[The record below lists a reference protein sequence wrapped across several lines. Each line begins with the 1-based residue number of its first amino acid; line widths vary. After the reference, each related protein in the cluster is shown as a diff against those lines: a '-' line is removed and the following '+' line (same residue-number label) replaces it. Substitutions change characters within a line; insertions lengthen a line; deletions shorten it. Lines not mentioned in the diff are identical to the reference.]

1 MPARTRLAKQA
12 LIFFAVLFSAFIVAR
27 ATNDSETPSYELTN
41 SVDLTAGEIATNS
54 QLIGQKLPDLALT
67 STNGETVLIS
77 NLFGKPM
84 IVNVWY
90 STCEPCRREMPV
102 LASAADQYL
111 NKVRFVGI
119 NIKDSANVAKEFA
132 GTYGVKFDLL
142 LDTNGQFITT
152 LGIATAPMTLAVSAQ
167 GQVIGQV
174 AGEISAEKLDELVK
188 ELLK

>member
-12 LIFFAVLFSAFIVAR
+12 LIIFAVLFSALIVAW
-27 ATNDSETPSYELTN
+27 ATNDTETPSYELTN
-41 SVDLTAGEIATNS
+41 SVNLTAGEIATNS
-54 QLIGQKLPDLALT
+54 RLIGQKLPDLALT
-67 STNGETVLIS
+67 STNGETIS
-77 NLFGKPM
+77 ISDLFGKPM

-102 LASAADQYL
+102 LASAADRYL

-132 GTYGVKFDLL
+132 DSYGVKFDLL

-152 LGIATAPMTLAVSAQ
+152 LGIATAPMTLAVNAQ

>member
-1 MPARTRLAKQA
+1 M
-12 LIFFAVLFSAFIVAR
+12 R
-27 ATNDSETPSYELTN
+27 ATNDTETPSYELTN
-41 SVDLTAGEIATNS
+41 SVNLTAGEIATNS
-54 QLIGQKLPDLALT
+54 RLIGQKLPDLALT
-67 STNGETVLIS
+67 STNGETIS
-77 NLFGKPM
+77 ISDLFGKPM

-102 LASAADQYL
+102 LASAADRYL

-132 GTYGVKFDLL
+132 DSYGVKFDLL

>member
-12 LIFFAVLFSAFIVAR
+12 LIIFAVLFSALIVAW
-27 ATNDSETPSYELTN
+27 ATNDTETPSYELTN

-54 QLIGQKLPDLALT
+54 RLIGQKLPDLALT
-67 STNGETVLIS
+67 STNDETISIS

-102 LASAADQYL
+102 LASAADRYL

-132 GTYGVKFDLL
+132 DTYGVKFDLL

-152 LGIATAPMTLAVSAQ
+152 LGIATAPMTLAVNAQ

>member
-12 LIFFAVLFSAFIVAR
+12 LIIFAVLFSALIVAW
-27 ATNDSETPSYELTN
+27 ATNDTETPSYELTN
-41 SVDLTAGEIATNS
+41 SVNLTAGEIATNS
-54 QLIGQKLPDLALT
+54 RLIGQKLPDLALT
-67 STNGETVLIS
+67 STNGETIS
-77 NLFGKPM
+77 ISDLFGKPM

-102 LASAADQYL
+102 LASAADRYL

-132 GTYGVKFDLL
+132 DSYGVKFDLL

>member
-12 LIFFAVLFSAFIVAR
+12 LIIFAVLFSALIVAW
-27 ATNDSETPSYELTN
+27 ATNDTETPSYELTN

-54 QLIGQKLPDLALT
+54 RLIGQKLPDLALT
-67 STNGETVLIS
+67 STNDETISIS

-102 LASAADQYL
+102 LASAADRYL

-132 GTYGVKFDLL
+132 DSYGVKFDLL

-152 LGIATAPMTLAVSAQ
+152 LGIATAPMTLAVNAQ

>member
-12 LIFFAVLFSAFIVAR
+12 LIIFAVLFSALIVAW
-27 ATNDSETPSYELTN
+27 ATNDTETPSYELTN

-54 QLIGQKLPDLALT
+54 RLIGQKLPDLALT
-67 STNGETVLIS
+67 STNGETIS
-77 NLFGKPM
+77 ISDLFGKPM

-102 LASAADQYL
+102 LASAADRYL

-132 GTYGVKFDLL
+132 DTYGVKFDLL

>member
-1 MPARTRLAKQA
+1 
-12 LIFFAVLFSAFIVAR
+12 
-27 ATNDSETPSYELTN
+27 
-41 SVDLTAGEIATNS
+41 
-54 QLIGQKLPDLALT
+54 
-67 STNGETVLIS
+67 
-77 NLFGKPM
+77 M

-102 LASAADQYL
+102 LASAADRYL

-132 GTYGVKFDLL
+132 DSYGVKFDLL

-152 LGIATAPMTLAVSAQ
+152 LGIATAPMTLAVNAQ

>member
-12 LIFFAVLFSAFIVAR
+12 LIIFAVLFLAFIIAR
-27 ATNDSETPSYELTN
+27 ATNDAESPSYELSN
-41 SVDLTAGEIATNS
+41 SVDLTAGEISTNS
-54 QLIGQKLPDLALT
+54 RLIGKKLPDLTLA
-67 STNGETVLIS
+67 SPNGETIS
-77 NLFGKPM
+77 IKNLFGKPM
-84 IVNVWY
+84 IINVWY

-102 LASAADQYL
+102 LASAADRYL

-119 NIKDSANVAKEFA
+119 NIKDSVNVAKEFA
-132 GTYGVKFDLL
+132 DTYGVKFDLL

-174 AGEISAEKLDELVK
+174 AGEISADKLDELVK

>member
-12 LIFFAVLFSAFIVAR
+12 LIIFAVLFSALIVAW
-27 ATNDSETPSYELTN
+27 ATNDTETPSYELTN

-54 QLIGQKLPDLALT
+54 RLIGQKLPDLALT
-67 STNGETVLIS
+67 STNDETISIS

-102 LASAADQYL
+102 LASAADRYL

-132 GTYGVKFDLL
+132 DSYGVKFDLL

>member
-12 LIFFAVLFSAFIVAR
+12 LIIFAVLFSALIVAW
-27 ATNDSETPSYELTN
+27 ATNDTETPSYELTN
-41 SVDLTAGEIATNS
+41 SVNLTAGEIATNS
-54 QLIGQKLPDLALT
+54 RLIGQKLPDLALT
-67 STNGETVLIS
+67 STNDETISIS

-102 LASAADQYL
+102 LASAADRYL

-132 GTYGVKFDLL
+132 DTYGVKFDLL

>member
-12 LIFFAVLFSAFIVAR
+12 LIIFVVLFSAFIVAR
-27 ATNDSETPSYELTN
+27 ATNDTETPSYELTN
-41 SVDLTAGEIATNS
+41 SVDLTAGEISTNS
-54 QLIGQKLPDLALT
+54 RLIGQKLPDLTLT
-67 STNGETVLIS
+67 STNGETISIS

-102 LASAADQYL
+102 LASAADRYL

-132 GTYGVKFDLL
+132 DTYGVKFDLL